1 MDQQLTPPAS
11 PPLVL
16 SFAASDPTSGAGIQ
30 ADLLAIAA
38 NGCHPLTVLTAI
50 TVQDSVGVSAVL
62 PLDAEWVERQARA
75 LLADFRV
82 AAFKIG
88 VTGSVANIAAIAA
101 ILADYPD
108 IPVVLDPVLAS
119 GRGDAFSQEDIAGAL
134 RELLLP
140 RVTLLTPNSLEARRL
155 AGVAAA
161 DGVDLAACAAR
172 LIDQGCRT
180 VLVTGTHEQTEQV
193 ENVLWSSAGIL
204 RSDCW
209 PRLPGEYHGSGC
221 TLASAIAAALARG
234 LPLADAVY
242 AGEEYTW
249 QTLAAA
255 FSPGRG
261 QSIPD
266 RFFAR
271 GASCGEPRRPALR
284 GLYAITPDG
293 LPEATLLAKAEAA
306 LAGGAAV
313 LQLRDKSDD
322 AARRLRLAQA
332 LAALCR
338 RFAARFIV
346 NDDLPLALAVGADGL
361 HLGVDDGDLLAARRA
376 LPPGAI
382 LGASCYA
389 DIDLARRAVAAGAD
403 YVAFGAVHP
412 SSTKPLA
419 VRAPLSLLGRARAE
433 LGVPVCAIG
442 GITLANAAEIVAAGA
457 DLIAVVSDL
466 FDPPGV
472 DTGSVPSAASAIGE
486 RAAAFQRLFKEN
498 RE

>member
-1 MDQQLTPPAS
+1 M
-11 PPLVL
+11 
-16 SFAASDPTSGAGIQ
+16 
-30 ADLLAIAA
+30 
-38 NGCHPLTVLTAI
+38 LTAI

-88 VTGSVANIAAIAA
+88 VTGSVANISVIAA

-140 RVTLLTPNSLEARRL
+140 RVTVLTPNSLEARRL
-155 AGVAAA
+155 AGFAAA
-161 DGVDLAACAAR
+161 AGGGELAACAAR
-172 LIDQGCRT
+172 LIGHGCRT

-193 ENVLWSSAGIL
+193 ENVLWGSAGIL
-204 RSDCW
+204 RSDRW

-293 LPEATLLAKAEAA
+293 LPEATLLAKAEAV

-338 RFAARFIV
+338 RFGARFIV
-346 NDDLPLALAVGADGL
+346 NDDLALALAAGADGL

-389 DIDLARRAVAAGAD
+389 DIELARRAVAAGAD

-466 FDPPGV
+466 FDPPGTPA
-472 DTGSVPSAASAIGE
+472 DADSPSVPSAASAIGE